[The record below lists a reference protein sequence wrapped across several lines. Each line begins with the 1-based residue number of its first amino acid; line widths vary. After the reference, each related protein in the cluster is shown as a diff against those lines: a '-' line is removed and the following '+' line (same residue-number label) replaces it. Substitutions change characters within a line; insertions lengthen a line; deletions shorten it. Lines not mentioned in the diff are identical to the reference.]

1 MNKTELVTALAER
14 MELTKKDAE
23 KALVAFTDIVT
34 EELVKG
40 ERVAIT
46 GFGTFEVANRAEREG
61 RNPATGEP
69 MTIAAS
75 KAPKFKAGKLLKD
88 AVKA

>member
-1 MNKTELVTALAER
+1 MNKTELVSALAEK

-40 ERVAIT
+40 ERIAIT

-61 RNPATGEP
+61 RNPKTGEP
-69 MTIAAS
+69 MTIAAT

>member
-1 MNKTELVTALAER
+1 MNKTELVSALAEK

-61 RNPATGEP
+61 RNPKTGEP
-69 MTIAAS
+69 MTIAAT

>member
-1 MNKTELVTALAER
+1 MNKTELVSALAEK

-46 GFGTFEVANRAEREG
+46 GFGAFEVANRAEREG
-61 RNPATGEP
+61 RNPKTGEP

>member
-1 MNKTELVTALAER
+1 MNKTELVSALAEK

-23 KALVAFTDIVT
+23 KALVAFTNIVT
-34 EELVKG
+34 EELIKG
-40 ERVAIT
+40 EKVAIT

-61 RNPATGEP
+61 RNPKTGEP